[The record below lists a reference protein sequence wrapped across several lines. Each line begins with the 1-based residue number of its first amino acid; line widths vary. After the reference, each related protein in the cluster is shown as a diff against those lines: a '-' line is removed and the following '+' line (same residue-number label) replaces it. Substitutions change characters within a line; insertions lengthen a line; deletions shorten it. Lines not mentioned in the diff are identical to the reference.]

1 MTPVRHFLL
10 IPAPARRHPD
20 AASPGEALCGRFG
33 FARWL
38 IPLLAALCVACAA
51 PGENVPPPS
60 TPLPQADAP
69 AAGPVPG
76 ETPSPEAGPATPA
89 PTSTPDSP
97 PPEAAPPTPPLPA
110 LLAAAARA
118 VTGIQVVSG
127 SRGTQ
132 AIVTADGTMEYEYAL
147 EQGKILAIDIFKVT
161 NAAGSAPR
169 PVGDGRVRLIR
180 LAEHA
185 RPEPRVRVTFELI
198 GTPDYRVIADGNRL
212 LVNFGELAAEGEDR
226 LRALAMPTVERLDVE
241 TSPERILVRIR
252 LSAAAAVQTIPS
264 DDPSRL
270 VLEIPGARLSPE
282 AQKSID
288 LDSSARELSK
298 VVTFQHLR
306 NDLPTARIVLQFS
319 RQVPF
324 RVETIGATTVVDVP
338 RPRPAAPVVPTPPAA
353 VPTPVPATPARPEP
367 VTPPVVMTPTTA
379 PEVSPPAE
387 PADDSPR
394 LSMNF
399 DDAAIREVLNLVAR
413 VGGITLRLEPG
424 VGGRVSVRLDNVPW
438 QIALE
443 KILAAATPPLAMHD
457 HLNGSV
463 HIFPANAPPA
473 D

>member
-1 MTPVRHFLL
+1 M
-10 IPAPARRHPD
+10 
-20 AASPGEALCGRFG
+20 
-33 FARWL
+33 
-38 IPLLAALCVACAA
+38 
-51 PGENVPPPS
+51 
-60 TPLPQADAP
+60 
-69 AAGPVPG
+69 
-76 ETPSPEAGPATPA
+76 
-89 PTSTPDSP
+89 
-97 PPEAAPPTPPLPA
+97 PA

-127 SRGTQ
+127 TRGTQ

-147 EQGKILAIDIFKVT
+147 EQGKILAIDIFKVA
-161 NAAGSAPR
+161 NAAGGAPR

-288 LDSSARELSK
+288 LDSSERELSK

-306 NDLPTARIVLQFS
+306 NDLPTARIVLQFR

-338 RPRPAAPVVPTPPAA
+338 RPRPAPPAVA
-353 VPTPVPATPARPEP
+353 KPPATIPTPVPAAPARPEP
-367 VTPPVVMTPTTA
+367 VTPPTTA
-379 PEVSPPAE
+379 PPTITPEVPPPAE
-387 PADDSPR
+387 SVDDSPR
-394 LSMNF
+394 LSMSF
-399 DDAAIREVLNLVAR
+399 DNAAIGEVLNLVAR
-413 VGGITLRLEPG
+413 AGGITLRLEPG
-424 VGGRVSVRLDNVPW
+424 VGGRVSVRLDNVRW
-438 QIALE
+438 QVALE

-463 HIFPANAPPA
+463 HVFPANTPPA

>member
-1 MTPVRHFLL
+1 M
-10 IPAPARRHPD
+10 
-20 AASPGEALCGRFG
+20 
-33 FARWL
+33 
-38 IPLLAALCVACAA
+38 
-51 PGENVPPPS
+51 
-60 TPLPQADAP
+60 
-69 AAGPVPG
+69 
-76 ETPSPEAGPATPA
+76 
-89 PTSTPDSP
+89 
-97 PPEAAPPTPPLPA
+97 PA

-118 VTGIQVVSG
+118 VTGIQVISG
-127 SRGTQ
+127 IRGTQ
-132 AIVTADGTMEYEYAL
+132 VIVTADGTMEYEYAL
-147 EQGKILAIDIFKVT
+147 EQGKILAIDIFKVA
-161 NAAGSAPR
+161 NAAGGAPR

-198 GTPDYRVIADGNRL
+198 GNPDYRVIADGNRL

-288 LDSSARELSK
+288 LDSSERELSK

-306 NDLPTARIVLQFS
+306 NDLPTARIVLQFK

-324 RVETIGATTVVDVP
+324 RVETIGTTTVVDVP
-338 RPRPAAPVVPTPPAA
+338 RPRPAAPATPKVPAT
-353 VPTPVPATPARPEP
+353 VPTPVPMAPARPEP
-367 VTPPVVMTPTTA
+367 VTPPTVTPPTVTPPTVTPPTTA

-394 LSMNF
+394 LSMSF
-399 DDAAIREVLNLVAR
+399 DNAAIAEVLNLVAR

-438 QIALE
+438 KIALE

-463 HIFPANAPPA
+463 HVFPANAPPA